1 MDKDRITRQSEH
13 KGRQTNNSSLVSKQ
27 ISLYSNI
34 GNIKKRKNVLSP
46 VRSKNSP
53 LKSKDIQVK
62 QKVSESKNNK
72 RIKKNTTID
81 GLNPD
86 GLKTPPVQSITLS
99 SIKSRFKN
107 DQMHQSQNN
116 SDEDDDV
123 EESSVSSNDS
133 SKGTSTEK
141 NDAPSPAA
149 IEETKILKALESDS
163 DTSTIIHNKQLNYMK
178 TKFESALSNNQG
190 NYPVKFGEHSD
201 AESES
206 NQIKASTIIH
216 NEQVNYIK
224 TKFESALSNNPAN
237 YPVKFEEHSDAESE
251 SNQIK
256 ASTIIHNKQVNYIK
270 TKFESALSNNPSN
283 YPVKFGEH
291 SDAESESNQIK
302 AVIKGYVSKKIN
314 FDNLEEQNNKKG
326 MKDGHYNMLH
336 TYVRDEL
343 FKKIKILSDAHLLEN
358 GQIMN
363 KCLEQCKYNPNKH
376 DVKFINDCRTEI
388 RITINSRRGY
398 VKRKIKILLQ
408 GKLLLFF
415 GYWKTIGNLHHCSF
429 LYSCTNYTKK

>member
-34 GNIKKRKNVLSP
+34 DNIKKRKNVLSP

-216 NEQVNYIK
+216 N
-224 TKFESALSNNPAN
+224 
-237 YPVKFEEHSDAESE
+237 
-251 SNQIK
+251 
-256 ASTIIHNKQVNYIK
+256 KQVNYIK

-302 AVIKGYVSKKIN
+302 AVIKGNVSKKIN

>member
-34 GNIKKRKNVLSP
+34 DNIKKRKNVLSP
-46 VRSKNSP
+46 VKSKNSP
-53 LKSKDIQVK
+53 QKSKGIQVK
-62 QKVSESKNNK
+62 KKVSESNNNK
-72 RIKKNTTID
+72 SIKKNTTIVNC
-81 GLNPD
+81 LNSD

-116 SDEDDDV
+116 SDEDDDDDDD
-123 EESSVSSNDS
+123 EASSVSSSDN

-141 NDAPSPAA
+141 NEAPSPAA
-149 IEETKILKALESDS
+149 IEETKILKTLESDG
-163 DTSTIIHNKQLNYMK
+163 DTSTIIHNKQINYLK
-178 TKFESALSNNQG
+178 TKLESALSNNPANHPFG
-190 NYPVKFGEHSD
+190 FGEHSD

-206 NQIKASTIIH
+206 NQI
-216 NEQVNYIK
+216 N
-224 TKFESALSNNPAN
+224 
-237 YPVKFEEHSDAESE
+237 
-251 SNQIK
+251 
-256 ASTIIHNKQVNYIK
+256 
-270 TKFESALSNNPSN
+270 
-283 YPVKFGEH
+283 
-291 SDAESESNQIK
+291 
-302 AVIKGYVSKKIN
+302 AVIKGNVSKKKN

-326 MKDGHYNMLH
+326 MKDGHFNMLH

-363 KCLEQCKYNPNKH
+363 KCLEQCKYNPKIH

-408 GKLLLFF
+408 GKLHLNF
-415 GYWKTIGNLHHCSF
+415 GY
-429 LYSCTNYTKK
+429 

>member
-27 ISLYSNI
+27 ISLYSNNI

-116 SDEDDDV
+116 FDEDDDV

-163 DTSTIIHNKQLNYMK
+163 DTSTIIHNKKLNYMK

-216 NEQVNYIK
+216 NEQ
-224 TKFESALSNNPAN
+224 L
-237 YPVKFEEHSDAESE
+237 
-251 SNQIK
+251 
-256 ASTIIHNKQVNYIK
+256 NYIK

-302 AVIKGYVSKKIN
+302 AVIKGNVSKKIN